1 MQRSEHIVRYTAAE
15 LDEKLAR
22 GEDQT
27 NWAYVDALTE
37 EELEASI
44 DWEDEGKFDLS
55 QGYAHR
61 FPAVIRTTTVDLDD
75 AIVTWFEA
83 GGADPLIR
91 IRCAL
96 RDYVD
101 AQHLKLAAEPRRR
114 QRTAS

>member
-1 MQRSEHIVRYTAAE
+1 MQRSEHIVRFTAAE

-27 NWAYVDALTE
+27 NWAHVDSLTE

-44 DWEDEGKFDLS
+44 DWEDEGEFDLS

-61 FPAVIRTTTVDLDD
+61 FPAVTRTVTLRLND
-75 AIVTWFEA
+75 AIVPWFKA
-83 GGADPLIR
+83 RGGDYRER
-91 IRCAL
+91 IRFAL

-101 AQHLKLAAEPRRR
+101 AQHYKLAAEPPDRRR
-114 QRTAS
+114 KAS